1 MPDRVLFQEL
11 NDYEKAVHW
20 YELALWRCR
29 AIDYTALIKRPGHG
43 FPICADVLLRKTR
56 RLEQAYEH
64 NERALSYAP
73 DDPDI
78 LYNKQLLEEKLRL

>member
-1 MPDRVLFQEL
+1 MVSPF
-11 NDYEKAVHW
+11 A
-20 YELALWRCR
+20 
-29 AIDYTALIKRPGHG
+29 T
-43 FPICADVLLRKTR
+43 DVLLRKTR
-56 RLEQAYEH
+56 ALEQAYEH